1 MLVVEDVITRGGRVQ
16 ETVNLVDSRGGIV
29 EAIAVLVDRSEGK
42 ARFSSPLVSLLQMT
56 FPTYEP
62 DKIPPELR
70 NIPAVK
76 PGS

>member
-1 MLVVEDVITRGGRVQ
+1 MVEDVITRGGRVH
-16 ETVNLVDSRGGIV
+16 ETLDLVDSRGGIT
-29 EAIAVLVDRSEGK
+29 EAIAVLVDRSAGK
-42 ARFSSPLVSLLQMT
+42 AKFPVPLISLLEMN